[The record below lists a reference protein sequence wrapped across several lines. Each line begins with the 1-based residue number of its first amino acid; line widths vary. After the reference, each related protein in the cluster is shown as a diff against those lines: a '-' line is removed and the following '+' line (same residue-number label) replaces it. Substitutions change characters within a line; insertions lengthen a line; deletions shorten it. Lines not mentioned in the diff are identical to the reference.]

1 MFQTGQNMLLLFML
15 NNDYNNSDE
24 NKLDQA
30 IENVSKFDEE
40 LKADDQKLY
49 DEMVANC
56 WNN

>member
-1 MFQTGQNMLLLFML
+1 MFQTGQSMLLLLML